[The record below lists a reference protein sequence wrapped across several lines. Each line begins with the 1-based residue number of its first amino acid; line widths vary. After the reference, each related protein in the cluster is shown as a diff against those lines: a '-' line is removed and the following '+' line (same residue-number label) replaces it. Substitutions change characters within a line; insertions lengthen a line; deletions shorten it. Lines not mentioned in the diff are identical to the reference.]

1 MVTVSYRLT
10 VHGDRAGFEQALGS
24 VMTFLRA
31 QPGCLGHRVYRAT
44 GSSEVYVVAADWADD
59 DAHRRAARTT
69 GFRSRIRS
77 MVGLAR
83 AEHEVLELVATAR

>member
-1 MVTVSYRLT
+1 M
-10 VHGDRAGFEQALGS
+10 
-24 VMTFLRA
+24 
-31 QPGCLGHRVYRAT
+31 
-44 GSSEVYVVAADWADD
+44 YVAAADWADD

>member
-10 VHGDRAGFEQALGS
+10 VRGDRAGFEQALGS
-24 VMTFLRA
+24 IMAYLRA
-31 QPGCLGHRVYRAT
+31 QPGCLGHRVYRAQ
-44 GSSEVYVVAADWADD
+44 GSPEVYVVAADWADD

-69 GFRSRIRS
+69 GFRSRMRP

-83 AEHEVLELVATAR
+83 AEPEVLELVSTAR